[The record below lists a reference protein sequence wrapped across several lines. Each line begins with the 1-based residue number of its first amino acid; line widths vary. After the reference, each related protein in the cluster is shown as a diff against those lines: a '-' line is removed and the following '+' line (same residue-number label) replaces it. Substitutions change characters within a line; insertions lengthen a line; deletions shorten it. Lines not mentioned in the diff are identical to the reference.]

1 VDPLYEQAVRI
12 VLEERVASISL
23 VQRRLRL
30 SYRHV
35 AEMFEKMEAQ
45 GLVSSF
51 LGSNGFRE
59 LLILPFKRRLLLQQ
73 LRRREATQIDLA
85 LLSQHERCVGKK
97 LFPKARKIQH
107 PFNVAG

>member
-1 VDPLYEQAVRI
+1 MIPTRKACLSSVVDPLYEQAVRI

-59 LLILPFKRRLLLQQ
+59 LLILPYKRRLLLQQ
-73 LRRREATQIDLA
+73 LRRREATQIDLV
-85 LLSQHERCVGKK
+85 LLS
-97 LFPKARKIQH
+97 
-107 PFNVAG
+107 